1 MRNHMY
7 IYFIAILARPAGIIK
22 SPFLYIICN
31 GVPPLNTSTDLIESV
46 SSQDPG

>member
-1 MRNHMY
+1 MRNH
-7 IYFIAILARPAGIIK
+7 IHVHLFHLARPAGIIK
-22 SPFLYIICN
+22 SPFLYIICS